1 MIFTPNE
8 LREFCTRSS
17 VAKINKMITII
28 NIREKIY
35 LIRDYPNFTVIRRL
49 NKDLTLSWILDIID
63 DEYNYPNKV
72 DLNSSSNP
80 DNIYNI
86 FEYISDS
93 YVIDGL
99 ELLPIE
105 IYNELIINELQK

>member
-17 VAKINKMITII
+17 IAKMNNTITII

-49 NKDLTLSWILDIID
+49 NKDLTLSWILDIVD

-72 DLNSSSNP
+72 DLNCSSDP
-80 DNIYNI
+80 DNIHNI
-86 FEYISDS
+86 FQYVSDS

-105 IYNELIINELQK
+105 IYNRLIMILLEE